1 MKSKTVKMISAV
13 TVLVVL
19 CGAYGGVRFYVS
31 TQEEKEAE
39 EADQSENVV
48 EISSDD
54 ISSVS
59 FRSEDGEEIVLEKE
73 DDSWVKKDEPDFPLD
88 QDTVSSAVNGIS
100 SLTADQKLDGAA
112 DLSEYDLDEPE
123 NEIVLSENGGEETAI
138 QVGMKNDS
146 TGQYYI
152 KKEGDD
158 EDIYLVASSSIDPF
172 MESVYNFAETETF
185 PSVTSS
191 TITDVKVEKEN
202 GYELSQDS
210 ATLAWNVSDGKET
223 EKADTT
229 KAGTVT
235 SAIGALAYGDFVDY
249 NCTDDAKYGF
259 DDPYAVITAKYTEE
273 EEIEADTDD
282 TDAADEDASDE
293 TDTDVADEDISGE
306 TDTDAADEDASE
318 ETSTEEDQEPET
330 VTVDKELVIYIGDE
344 TDGSRYV
351 KVNDSSQV
359 YTMTEDSLA
368 DILDS
373 TVEDFYNLTV
383 SYLSVND
390 LDTLEAESDEGT
402 HEIQVIRETSEDED
416 GEETT
421 TYSYELDGQELDE
434 TDFSSFYNKLIN
446 MAGQERLTET
456 YKPEEDPDYTF
467 TLIDTDGQETL
478 VKYYEYDANFY
489 AAVVENRVYLVNKMN
504 VRDMEESYEE
514 MIGAAENSDTESAAE
529 DEDGKESGE
538 TAEETEETSQSNENS
553 DTEKTDK

>member
-1 MKSKTVKMISAV
+1 
-13 TVLVVL
+13 
-19 CGAYGGVRFYVS
+19 
-31 TQEEKEAE
+31 
-39 EADQSENVV
+39 
-48 EISSDD
+48 
-54 ISSVS
+54 
-59 FRSEDGEEIVLEKE
+59 
-73 DDSWVKKDEPDFPLD
+73 
-88 QDTVSSAVNGIS
+88 
-100 SLTADQKLDGAA
+100 
-112 DLSEYDLDEPE
+112 
-123 NEIVLSENGGEETAI
+123 
-138 QVGMKNDS
+138 
-146 TGQYYI
+146 
-152 KKEGDD
+152 
-158 EDIYLVASSSIDPF
+158 
-172 MESVYNFAETETF
+172 MESVYHFAESETF

-202 GYELSQDS
+202 GYELTQDS

-235 SAIGALAYGDFVDY
+235 SAIGALSYGDFVDY

-273 EEIEADTDD
+273 EEIEEDTD
-282 TDAADEDASDE
+282 TADEDTSEA
-293 TDTDVADEDISGE
+293 
-306 TDTDAADEDASE
+306 TDTDAADEDASG
-318 ETSTEEDQEPET
+318 ETSTEEEQEPET

-456 YKPEEDPDYTF
+456 YKPEEDTDYTF

-538 TAEETEETSQSNENS
+538 TTEETEETS
-553 DTEKTDK
+553 